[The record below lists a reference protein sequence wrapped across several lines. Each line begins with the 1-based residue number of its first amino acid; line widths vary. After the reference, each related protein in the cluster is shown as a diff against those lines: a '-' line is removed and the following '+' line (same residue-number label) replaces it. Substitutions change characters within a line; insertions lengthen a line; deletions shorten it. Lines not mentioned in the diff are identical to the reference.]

1 MKLFPNENHVFAPL
15 GLYYWENSSMA
26 ATEKANFSFYM
37 QRNKVLLWGGEEASE
52 QTEKAFR
59 LH

>member
-1 MKLFPNENHVFAPL
+1 MKLFTNEYHISAPL

-26 ATEKANFSFYM
+26 ATEETNFSFYM
-37 QRNKVLLWGGEEASE
+37 QRNVVLLRRKEEASE
-52 QTEKAFR
+52 QIQKAFS